1 MKYWGIL
8 DIKAQTALLQ
18 YHHAQDKRDLIPCFY
33 CLAMTHRGGTSDSEP
48 LAPSLIR
55 PSVGDC
61 GTATIILFS
70 PAGVGIRI
78 TLFSL
83 EHGHGMRYTERIDM

>member
-1 MKYWGIL
+1 MKYFEFSLEITWFSRFGGGG
-8 DIKAQTALLQ
+8 
-18 YHHAQDKRDLIPCFY
+18 FY
-33 CLAMTHRGGTSDSEP
+33 CLVVTHHDGTDDTKP

-55 PSVGDC
+55 ASVDEC
-61 GTATIILFS
+61 DTATIILFS